1 MNFTQSYT
9 NIWGNIIWKRDDL
22 KIKNVLISNRSMDSK
37 IAIVILNWNGSKL
50 MQQFL
55 PSVIE
60 FSKGGFIDIIVADNG
75 STDDSLQMLQSR
87 FPKVK
92 ILDLKQN
99 YGFARGY
106 NEALKQIEADYY
118 VILNSDVEVTSGWLE
133 APIRLMESSP
143 AIAAVQPKILSYK
156 QKTHFEYAGAAGGF
170 IDRFGYPF
178 CRGRIFN
185 EVEEDCGQYD
195 DSIDIFWATGAC
207 IIIRAN
213 PFHEAGGF
221 DADFWAHMEEIDLC
235 WRLRNQGFRIVYTPE
250 SKVYHLGGG
259 SLPYNS
265 PQKLFLNFRN
275 NLWLLYKNLPAG
287 QLFYILFMRMVLD
300 AVAALKLLTEL
311 NLNGIRSVLK
321 AHYQFYI
328 SIPALHKKRKQA
340 LKVGQLK
347 PPAKRLPRSIVF
359 QFYIRN
365 RKRFSD
371 LTEKH

>member
-1 MNFTQSYT
+1 MNP
-9 NIWGNIIWKRDDL
+9 
-22 KIKNVLISNRSMDSK
+22 K

-60 FSKGGFIDIIVADNG
+60 FSKGGSTDIIVADNG

-87 FPKVK
+87 FSKVK

-106 NEALKQIEADYY
+106 NEALKQIDADYY

-133 APIRLMESSP
+133 APILLMENNP
-143 AIAAVQPKILSYK
+143 AIAAVQPKILSYA

-185 EVEEDCGQYD
+185 EVEEDFGQYD
-195 DSIDIFWATGAC
+195 DSVDIFWATGAC
-207 IIIRAN
+207 IIIRAKL
-213 PFHEAGGF
+213 FHEAGGF
-221 DADFWAHMEEIDLC
+221 DAAFWAHMEEIDLC
-235 WRLRNQGFRIVYTPE
+235 WRLKNQGFRIVYAPE

-275 NLWLLYKNLPAG
+275 NLWLLYKNLPDG
-287 QLFYILFMRMVLD
+287 QLFYILFIRMVLD

-328 SIPALHKKRKQA
+328 SIPALHQKRQQA
-340 LKVGQLK
+340 RKAGHLK
-347 PPAKRLPRSIVF
+347 PSAQRLPRSIVF

-365 RKRFSD
+365 RKHFSD
-371 LTEKH
+371 LTEKK